1 MRECFQMY
9 IIKALWLTQCLVP
22 LFYWHKKGFWQ
33 CFPFSMV
40 EKFNLHEE
48 FGLLFKQGVKND
60 FIFFQTF
67 INHLLALQFS
77 YPILN

>member
-1 MRECFQMY
+1 
-9 IIKALWLTQCLVP
+9 
-22 LFYWHKKGFWQ
+22 
-33 CFPFSMV
+33 MV

-60 FIFFQTF
+60 LIFFQTF